1 MLEAYPLS
9 PRLSGRRKL
18 FIGMSGQGTDIYVPE
33 SMLEEAKEICEA
45 EEIEYRKAVP
55 SEELL

>member
-33 SMLEEAKEICEA
+33 SMLEEAKGLLAA
-45 EEIEYRKAVP
+45 EEVE
-55 SEELL
+55 